1 MKGIRVFLLC
11 AAAAVSLAA
20 TAGSQG
26 LDLQKVRAQQ
36 TEIREGV
43 LARSGPYKDMADK
56 TRMELLDKQNRLL
69 SIIEG
74 KQDAAELNENQRT
87 EAFNILEWIEG
98 AVNGSTDE
106 RMVCER
112 TRKTGSNRTVRVCR
126 TEGEWREARERARRQ
141 MEGSMPIDI

>member
-11 AAAAVSLAA
+11 AAATFSFAA
-20 TAGSQG
+20 MAARQG
-26 LDLQKVRAQQ
+26 LELQQVRDQQ
-36 TEIREGV
+36 AEIRAGV
-43 LARSGPYKDMADK
+43 LARSGPYKDMPDN

-69 SIIEG
+69 SLIEG

-87 EAFNILEWIEG
+87 EAFNLLEWIEG
-98 AVNGSTDE
+98 AVNKAGDE

-126 TEGEWREARERARRQ
+126 TERQWREARERARRQ
-141 MEGSMPIDI
+141 MEGSMPVDI